1 MPTIDEIPETDET
14 PEPIE
19 LEINPE
25 KICFIILK
33 AREFDAKVAPAL
45 PNEGPSPA
53 DDQERAILEDQ
64 EDDSTL
70 QELRDAINGLNEDE
84 TIDLIAVAWVGR
96 GDFKRADWD
105 EARALANERHRRQ
118 SADYLT
124 GIPLLGDYL
133 AEGLEELGYDLE
145 DYESGGSP

>member
-1 MPTIDEIPETDET
+1 MPTIDETPAPDET

-45 PNEGPSPA
+45 LDKGPNPD

-64 EDDSTL
+64 KDDSTL

-84 TIDLIAVAWVGR
+84 AIDLIAVAWVGR
-96 GDFKRADWD
+96 GDFKRAEWD
-105 EARALANERHRRQ
+105 EARTLANERHRRQ